1 MYGQFWSYIC
11 NDIFIYEAFAGK
23 TLIFRKPIPQE
34 VIFFKFGLFSKFN
47 EIRRDSGTSLLSTS
61 PPPFWMGFAKYQS
74 SRFQNLPPKSVDK
87 QNDRAKNV
95 DISRN

>member
-34 VIFFKFGLFSKFN
+34 VIFFKFGLFDKFN
-47 EIRRDSGTSLLSTS
+47 EIRRDYSTSLLGTF
-61 PPPFWMGFAKYQS
+61 PRFLDGFCKI
-74 SRFQNLPPKSVDK
+74 SVQWLSK
-87 QNDRAKNV
+87 FTPQKC
-95 DISRN
+95 